1 MNEPKISVISPVH
14 NSEEYLKRCVDSI
27 LSQTLSDIEVIFI
40 DDASED
46 GSYNMLKSYADSDPR
61 VLIIKLD
68 KNIGSGGA
76 RNLGI
81 EAARGK
87 YLSFVD
93 SDDTIAPDFLE
104 LLYAKAEET
113 SADIIKGSCF
123 EVFSNDLDSE
133 FSLQNMQRQNSFIKK
148 AMKSGKDTCLF
159 FYHWHFTAIYRHA
172 FIDKHSIRY
181 GNTIVGEDSIFL
193 LKAAVLSESFVF
205 VPSARYNYYH
215 RAESQSRIIS
225 QERYESSIE
234 SLKEQFDF
242 LGNAAIKPESIL
254 RVANRKLRFGLR
266 IHSYLLFYKYP
277 GVDAEAYA
285 QKLYE
290 MASSFKYADKLG
302 AKDYAISVFLSSNGS
317 ENLSMLGMSNSFDDE
332 LYVQLANF
340 ERLAKHIV
348 DAAAQQDRAIDYLA
362 TVIIHMRK
370 MLVFR
375 AHGELRKFD
384 QRLINEISNALSCLN
399 TPELLPRL
407 SFDVRA
413 IVEYKADL
421 PSLIRFSS
429 MIDYFTDTV
438 SFLSKTLDLLSE
450 HPDAASEY
458 YDFAIKIYKKLL
470 HVSGS
475 SQIKSDKQFGAVM
488 ARLTLAADSLKLL
501 LEQKETNGDLL

>member
-46 GSYNMLKSYADSDPR
+46 GSYDILKSYADSDPR

-68 KNIGSGGA
+68 KNIGAGGA

-93 SDDTIAPDFLE
+93 SDDTIAPDFLK

-133 FSLQNMQRQNSFIKK
+133 FSLQNMRRQNSSIKK
-148 AMKSGKDTCLF
+148 AMESGKDTCVF
-159 FYHWHFTAIYRHA
+159 FYNRHFSAIYRHA

-193 LKAAVLSESFVF
+193 LKTAVLSQSFVF
-205 VPSARYNYYH
+205 EPSARYNYYH
-215 RAESQSRIIS
+215 RAASQSLIIS
-225 QERYESSIE
+225 QERYESSSA

-254 RVANRKLRFGLR
+254 RVANRRLRFGLR

-277 GVDAEAYA
+277 GIDAEAYS

-290 MASSFKYADKLG
+290 MASGFKYADKLG
-302 AKDYAISVFLSSNGS
+302 AKDYAICVFLSSNGS
-317 ENLSMLGMSNSFDDE
+317 ENLSMLGMSSSFDDE

-348 DAAAQQDRAIDYLA
+348 DASAQQDRAIDYLT

-370 MLVFR
+370 KLVFR
-375 AHGELRKFD
+375 ARGEVCKFD
-384 QRLINEISNALSCLN
+384 QRLISEISDALSCLN

-407 SFDVRA
+407 PFDVRA

-421 PSLIRFSS
+421 PPLIHISS
-429 MIDYFTDTV
+429 KINSFTDIV
-438 SFLSKTLDLLSE
+438 SLLSKTVDLLSE

-470 HVSGS
+470 LAS
-475 SQIKSDKQFGAVM
+475 SSSIIKRDKQFVTAM
-488 ARLTLAADSLKLL
+488 AKLALAADSLKLL
-501 LEQKETNGDLL
+501 LEQKETNGDLS